1 MDSEM
6 SISSYCGSRLPQ
18 PNQNGLSNIIAYC
31 QYQSQIKSL
40 SQKDTKRFNT
50 ADNQTQISRAMRF
63 SQIIRNN
70 SSNQIV
76 NNKGGT

>member
-18 PNQNGLSNIIAYC
+18 SNQNGLSNIIAYC

-40 SQKDTKRFNT
+40 AQKDTKRFNT

-76 NNKGGT
+76 NNKGGS